1 MLCRSQFLPGAQ
13 DIASVAPPTHAYQN
27 HVHGQAIPL
36 RHTVAQCFVE
46 GSSGHVPTRALGDNA
61 SADLDI
67 DLDADLDELWA
78 TIPRTLCQSAS
89 SRTLSALNPK
99 GIRELR

>member
-1 MLCRSQFLPGAQ
+1 MCCSRFIPGAQ
-13 DIASVAPPTHAYQN
+13 DSASVAPPTHAYQN

-36 RHTVAQCFVE
+36 RHTLAQCFVE
-46 GSSGHVPTRALGDNA
+46 GSSGHVPARALGDDA

-78 TIPRTLCQSAS
+78 PIPRTLCQSAS
-89 SRTLSALNPK
+89 
-99 GIRELR
+99 